1 MTAVLNATGA
11 TRLIWLLPVLPLAGF
26 AVNVL
31 FGQRLRALAG
41 WIATMAVAAAFAI
54 AVAALF
60 ELLSLPSEER
70 TQILRGYE
78 WFASGDLRVA
88 FDLRWD
94 PLSAT
99 MALVVTGVSSLI
111 HLYSIGY
118 MEHDERRET
127 FFSWLNLFVAS
138 MLVLVLAQN
147 FVVMFLGWEGVGL
160 CSYLLVGF
168 WFNRRLLVVNPLGR
182 LVDGEPDDT
191 YEVWAPPAAKK
202 AFLANRIGD
211 VGFLLAMFLIF
222 ATTGSLDFDVVFGEA
237 GALAAGTAT
246 AIALLLFLACT
257 GKSAQFPLYV
267 WLPDAMAG
275 PTPVSALIHAATMVT
290 AGVFLVARTHTLFEA
305 SGTAQ
310 TVVVL
315 VGAGTALLAAVIAIG
330 QDDIKK
336 ILAFSTVSQLGY
348 MFIGVGLGP
357 IGYVAGMFHLVTHA
371 TFKAQLFLG
380 AGSVMHGNDDDT
392 DIKHFGGLRS
402 AMPITFWTTM
412 AAWAAIVGVPFTSGF
427 YSKDQ
432 VLAALFEQG
441 GVGLLA
447 WVIGVFTAGLTAF
460 YMSRYVFLTFFGERR
475 WPEGRHPHESP
486 PVMTV
491 PLIVL
496 AALALVAGFAL
507 TTFTGEGGRFQ
518 TFLEPV
524 LGAPEEHE
532 SLAAA
537 AGLSAVAT
545 GLAAAGAIVAWL
557 LYIRPFDWLA
567 LRRRWVG
574 VWQPL
579 ADKLY
584 VDQVYEFFTV
594 NMGGA
599 FAAFLARNV
608 DQRGIDGAVN
618 GVAELV
624 GDAARSG
631 RRLQSGLV
639 RSYALAVL
647 GGAVLI
653 VAFLVFRP

>member
-1 MTAVLNATGA
+1 M
-11 TRLIWLLPVLPLAGF
+11 LL
-26 AVNVL
+26 
-31 FGQRLRALAG
+31 GQRLRALAG
-41 WIATMAVAAAFAI
+41 WIATLAVAAAFVV

-60 ELLSLPSEER
+60 ELLSQPADAR

-78 WFASGDLRVA
+78 WFVSGDLRVA

-111 HLYSIGY
+111 HLYSVGY

-127 FFSWLNLFVAS
+127 FFAWLNLFVAS

-147 FVVMFLGWEGVGL
+147 FLVMFLGWEGVGL

-168 WFNRRLLVVNPLGR
+168 WFNRRLLLVNPLGR
-182 LVDGEPDDT
+182 LVEGEPDDT
-191 YEVWAPPAAKK
+191 REVWAPPAAKK

-211 VGFLLAMFLIF
+211 VGFLLAMFLTF
-222 ATTGSLDFDVVFGEA
+222 ATVGSLDFDDVFGKA
-237 GALAAGTAT
+237 GGLASGTAT

-290 AGVFLVARTHTLFEA
+290 AGVFLVARTHVLFEA
-305 SGTAQ
+305 SGSAQ

-315 VGAGTALLAAVIAIG
+315 VGAGTALLAALIAIG

-336 ILAFSTVSQLGY
+336 ILAYSTVSQLGY

-357 IGYVAGMFHLVTHA
+357 IGYAAGMFHLVTHA
-371 TFKAQLFLG
+371 FFKAQLFLG

-402 AMPITFWTTM
+402 AMPLTFWTTM
-412 AAWAAIVGVPFTSGF
+412 AAWAAIIGVPLASGWF
-427 YSKDQ
+427 SKDQ
-432 VLAALFEQG
+432 VLDAAFEHG

-447 WVIGVFTAGLTAF
+447 WVVGVLTAGLTAF

-486 PVMTV
+486 AVMTL
-491 PLIVL
+491 PLVVL
-496 AALALVAGFAL
+496 GFLALVAGLAL
-507 TTFTGEGGRFQ
+507 STVTGEGGRIQ

-524 LGAPEEHE
+524 LGGPAEYE
-532 SLAAA
+532 STSAALA
-537 AGLSAVAT
+537 LSVVAT
-545 GLAAAGAIVAWL
+545 GMAAVGAVVAWL

-567 LRRRWVG
+567 LRRRYAGAWRA
-574 VWQPL
+574 L
-579 ADKLY
+579 ADRLY
-584 VDQVYEFFTV
+584 VDQAYEFFTV
-594 NMGGA
+594 NLGRA
-599 FAAFLARNV
+599 LAAFLARTV
-608 DQRGIDGAVN
+608 DQRGIDGAAN
-618 GVAELV
+618 GVAEVV
-624 GDAARSG
+624 GDVARSG
-631 RRLQSGLV
+631 RRVQSGLV
-639 RSYALAVL
+639 RSYALGVL

>member
-1 MTAVLNATGA
+1 VL
-11 TRLIWLLPVLPLAGF
+11 L
-26 AVNVL
+26 
-31 FGQRLRALAG
+31 GQRLRALAG
-41 WIATMAVAAAFAI
+41 WIATLAVAAAFLV

-60 ELLSLPSEER
+60 ELLSQPADAR

-78 WFASGDLRVA
+78 WFVSGDLRVA

-111 HLYSIGY
+111 HLYSVGY
-118 MEHDERRET
+118 MEHDDRRET
-127 FFSWLNLFVAS
+127 FFAWLNLFVAS

-147 FVVMFLGWEGVGL
+147 FLVMYLGWEGVGL

-168 WFNRRLLVVNPLGR
+168 WFNRRLLLVNPLGR
-182 LVDGEPDDT
+182 LVEGEPDDT
-191 YEVWAPPAAKK
+191 REVWAPPAAKK

-211 VGFLLAMFLIF
+211 VGFLLAMFLTF
-222 ATTGSLDFDVVFGEA
+222 ATVGSLDFDDVFGKA
-237 GALAAGTAT
+237 GGLASGTAT

-290 AGVFLVARTHTLFEA
+290 AGVFLVARTHSIFET

-315 VGAGTALLAAVIAIG
+315 VGAGTALLAAIIAIG

-336 ILAFSTVSQLGY
+336 ILAYSTVSQLGY

-357 IGYVAGMFHLVTHA
+357 IGYAAGMFHLVTHA
-371 TFKAQLFLG
+371 FFKAQLFLG
-380 AGSVMHGNDDDT
+380 AGSVMHGNDEDT

-402 AMPITFWTTM
+402 AMPLTFWTTM
-412 AAWAAIVGVPFTSGF
+412 AAWAAIIGVPLASGWF
-427 YSKDQ
+427 SKDQ
-432 VLAALFEQG
+432 ILDAAFEHG
-441 GVGLLA
+441 GVGMLA
-447 WVIGVFTAGLTAF
+447 WVVGVLTAGLTAF

-486 PVMTV
+486 AVMTL
-491 PLIVL
+491 PLVVL
-496 AALALVAGFAL
+496 GFLALVAGLAL
-507 TTFTGEGGRFQ
+507 STVSGEGGRIQ

-524 LGAPEEHE
+524 LGGPAEYE
-532 SLAAA
+532 STSAALA
-537 AGLSAVAT
+537 LSVVAT
-545 GLAAAGAIVAWL
+545 GMAAVGAVVAWL

-567 LRRRWVG
+567 LRRRHAGAWRA
-574 VWQPL
+574 L
-579 ADKLY
+579 ADRLY

-594 NMGGA
+594 NLGRA
-599 FAAFLARNV
+599 LAAFLARTV
-608 DQRGIDGAVN
+608 DQQGIDGTVN
-618 GVAELV
+618 GVAEVV
-624 GDAARSG
+624 GDVARSG
-631 RRLQSGLV
+631 RRVQSGLV
-639 RSYALAVL
+639 RSYALGVL

>member
-1 MTAVLNATGA
+1 M
-11 TRLIWLLPVLPLAGF
+11 LL
-26 AVNVL
+26 
-31 FGQRLRALAG
+31 GQRLRALAG
-41 WIATMAVAAAFAI
+41 WIATLAVAAAFVV

-60 ELLSLPSEER
+60 ELLSLPADAR

-78 WFASGDLRVA
+78 WFVSGDLRVA

-111 HLYSIGY
+111 HLYSVGY
-118 MEHDERRET
+118 MEHDDRRET
-127 FFSWLNLFVAS
+127 FFAWLNLFVAS

-147 FVVMFLGWEGVGL
+147 FLVMFLGWEGVGL

-168 WFNRRLLVVNPLGR
+168 WFNRRLLLVNPLGR
-182 LVDGEPDDT
+182 LVEGQPDDT
-191 YEVWAPPAAKK
+191 REVWAPAAAKK

-211 VGFLLAMFLIF
+211 VGFLLAMFLTF
-222 ATTGSLDFDVVFGEA
+222 ATVGSLDFDVVFGKAA
-237 GALAAGTAT
+237 GLASGTAT
-246 AIALLLFLACT
+246 AIALLLFFACT

-290 AGVFLVARTHTLFEA
+290 AGVFLVARTHVIFEA
-305 SGTAQ
+305 SGSAQ

-315 VGAGTALLAAVIAIG
+315 VGAGTALLAAIIAIG

-336 ILAFSTVSQLGY
+336 ILAYSTVSQLGY

-357 IGYVAGMFHLVTHA
+357 IGYAAGMFHLVTHA
-371 TFKAQLFLG
+371 FFKAQLFLG
-380 AGSVMHGNDDDT
+380 AGSVMHGNDEDT

-402 AMPITFWTTM
+402 AMPLTFWTTM
-412 AAWAAIVGVPFTSGF
+412 AAWAAIIGVPLASGWF
-427 YSKDQ
+427 SKDQ
-432 VLAALFEQG
+432 ILDAAFEHG

-447 WVIGVFTAGLTAF
+447 WVVGVLTAGLTAF

-486 PVMTV
+486 AVMAL
-491 PLIVL
+491 PLVVL
-496 AALALVAGFAL
+496 GFLALVAGLAL
-507 TTFTGEGGRFQ
+507 STVSGEGGRIQ

-524 LGAPEEHE
+524 LGGPVEYE
-532 SLAAA
+532 STSAALA
-537 AGLSAVAT
+537 LSVVAT
-545 GLAAAGAIVAWL
+545 GMAAVGAVVAWL

-567 LRRRWVG
+567 LRRRYAGAWRA
-574 VWQPL
+574 L
-579 ADKLY
+579 ADRLY

-594 NMGGA
+594 NLGRA
-599 FAAFLARNV
+599 LAAFLARNV

-618 GVAELV
+618 GVAEVV
-624 GDAARSG
+624 GDVARSG
-631 RRLQSGLV
+631 RRVQSGLV
-639 RSYALAVL
+639 RSYALGVL

>member
-1 MTAVLNATGA
+1 M
-11 TRLIWLLPVLPLAGF
+11 LL
-26 AVNVL
+26 
-31 FGQRLRALAG
+31 GQRLRALAG
-41 WIATMAVAAAFAI
+41 WIATLAVAAAVVV
-54 AVAALF
+54 AVAALL
-60 ELLSLPSEER
+60 ELLSQPADAR

-78 WFASGDLRVA
+78 WFVSGDLRVA

-111 HLYSIGY
+111 HLYSVGY

-127 FFSWLNLFVAS
+127 FFAWLNLFVAS

-147 FVVMFLGWEGVGL
+147 FLVMFLGWEGVGL

-182 LVDGEPDDT
+182 LVEGEPDDT
-191 YEVWAPPAAKK
+191 REVWAPPAAKK

-211 VGFLLAMFLIF
+211 VGFLLAMFLTF
-222 ATTGSLDFDVVFGEA
+222 ATVGSLDFDDVFGKA
-237 GALAAGTAT
+237 GGLASGTAT

-290 AGVFLVARTHTLFEA
+290 AGVFLVARTHVIFEA

-315 VGAGTALLAAVIAIG
+315 VGAGTALLAAIIAIG

-336 ILAFSTVSQLGY
+336 ILAYSTISQLGY

-357 IGYVAGMFHLVTHA
+357 IGYAAGMFHLITHA
-371 TFKAQLFLG
+371 FFKAQLFLG

-402 AMPITFWTTM
+402 AMPLTFWATM
-412 AAWAAIVGVPFTSGF
+412 AAWAAIIGVPLASGWF
-427 YSKDQ
+427 SKDQ
-432 VLAALFEQG
+432 VLDAAFEHG

-447 WVIGVFTAGLTAF
+447 WVVGVLTAGLTAF

-486 PVMTV
+486 AVMTL
-491 PLIVL
+491 PLVVL
-496 AALALVAGFAL
+496 GFLALVAGLAL
-507 TTFTGEGGRFQ
+507 STVTGEGGRIQ

-524 LGAPEEHE
+524 LGGPAEYE
-532 SLAAA
+532 STSAALA
-537 AGLSAVAT
+537 LSVVAT
-545 GLAAAGAIVAWL
+545 GMAAVGAVVAWL

-567 LRRRWVG
+567 LRRRHAGAWRA
-574 VWQPL
+574 L
-579 ADKLY
+579 ADGLY

-594 NMGGA
+594 NLGRA
-599 FAAFLARNV
+599 LAAFLARTV

-618 GVAELV
+618 GVAEVV
-624 GDAARSG
+624 GDVARSG

-639 RSYALAVL
+639 RSYALGVL

>member
-1 MTAVLNATGA
+1 M
-11 TRLIWLLPVLPLAGF
+11 
-26 AVNVL
+26 L
-31 FGQRLRALAG
+31 FGQRLRSLAG
-41 WIATMAVAAAFAI
+41 WLATAAVAAAFAI
-54 AVAALF
+54 AVAAFF
-60 ELLSLPSEER
+60 ELLGRDAETR
-70 TQILRGYE
+70 TAVLRGYT
-78 WFASGDLRVA
+78 FITSGDLRVA

-94 PLSAT
+94 QLSAI

-118 MEHDERRET
+118 MAHDERRET
-127 FFSWLNLFVAS
+127 FFAWLNLFVAS
-138 MLVLVLAQN
+138 MLILVLAQN
-147 FVVMFLGWEGVGL
+147 FLVMFLGWEGVGL
-160 CSYLLVGF
+160 CSYLLIGF
-168 WFNRRLLVVNPLGR
+168 WFNRPLPVVNPLGR
-182 LVDGEPDDT
+182 LVPGEPDDRQ
-191 YEVWAPPAAKK
+191 EVWAPPAAKK

-211 VGFLLAMFLIF
+211 VGFLLAMFLVF
-222 ATTGSLDFDVVFGEA
+222 ATVGSLDFDDVFGRA
-237 GALAAGTAT
+237 SGLATGTAT
-246 AIALLLFLACT
+246 AVALLLFLACT

-290 AGVFLVARTHTLFEA
+290 AGVFLVARTNTLFEA

-310 TVVVL
+310 TVVVV
-315 VGAGTALLAAVIAIG
+315 VGAFTALLAALIAIG
-330 QDDIKK
+330 QDDLKK
-336 ILAFSTVSQLGY
+336 ILAYSTVSQLGY

-357 IGYVAGMFHLVTHA
+357 IGYAAGMFHLVTHA
-371 TFKAQLFLG
+371 FFKAQLFLG
-380 AGSVMHGNDDDT
+380 AGSVMHGNDEDT

-412 AAWAAIVGVPFTSGF
+412 AAWAAIIGVPLTAGF

-432 VLAALFEQG
+432 VLAALFEHG
-441 GVGLLA
+441 GIGRLV
-447 WVIGVFTAGLTAF
+447 WVIGVLTAGLTAF

-486 PVMTV
+486 PLMTL

-496 AALALVAGFAL
+496 AVLALVAGFAL
-507 TTFTGEGGRFQ
+507 STFTGEGGRLQ
-518 TFLEPV
+518 QFLEPV

-537 AGLSAVAT
+537 FWLSAAATVMAAT
-545 GLAAAGAIVAWL
+545 GATGAWL
-557 LYIRPFDWLA
+557 LYGRRVDWLA
-567 LRRRWVG
+567 LRRRYAGAWR
-574 VWQPL
+574 PL
-579 ADKLY
+579 AEKLY

-594 NMGGA
+594 NLGRA
-599 FAAFLARNV
+599 LAAFLARTV

-639 RSYALAVL
+639 RSYALGVL

>member
-1 MTAVLNATGA
+1 
-11 TRLIWLLPVLPLAGF
+11 
-26 AVNVL
+26 VL
-31 FGQRLRALAG
+31 FGQRLRRLAG
-41 WIATMAVAAAFAI
+41 WIATLAVAAAFVI
-54 AVAALF
+54 AVAAFL
-60 ELLSLPSEER
+60 ELLSHEAEAR
-70 TQILRGYE
+70 TQVLRGYQ
-78 WFASGDLRVA
+78 WFTSGELRVA

-94 PLSAT
+94 PLSAV

-127 FFSWLNLFVAS
+127 FFAWLNLFVAS

-147 FVVMFLGWEGVGL
+147 FLVMFLGWEGVGL

-168 WFNRRLLVVNPLGR
+168 WFNRRLLLVNPLGR
-182 LVDGEPDDT
+182 IVEGQPDDT

-211 VGFLLAMFLIF
+211 VGFLLAMFLVF
-222 ATTGSLDFDVVFGEA
+222 ATVGSLDFDDVFGQA
-237 GALAAGTAT
+237 GSLAAGTAT
-246 AIALLLFLACT
+246 AVALLLFVACT

-290 AGVFLVARTHTLFEA
+290 AGVFLVARTHTIFEA
-305 SGTAQ
+305 SATAQ
-310 TVVVL
+310 TVVVV
-315 VGAGTALLAAVIAIG
+315 VGAATALLAALIAVG

-336 ILAFSTVSQLGY
+336 ILAYSTVSQLGY

-357 IGYVAGMFHLVTHA
+357 IGYAAGMFHLVTHA
-371 TFKAQLFLG
+371 FFKAQLFLG

-392 DIKHFGGLRS
+392 DVKHFGGLRS
-402 AMPITFWTTM
+402 VMPVTFWTTM
-412 AAWAAIVGVPFTSGF
+412 LAWAAIIGVPFTAGF

-432 VLAALFEQG
+432 VLAAAFEHG
-441 GVGLLA
+441 GVGRLA
-447 WVIGVFTAGLTAF
+447 WVVGVVTAGLTAF

-475 WPEGRHPHESP
+475 WPDGRHPHESP
-486 PVMTV
+486 PVMTL
-491 PLIVL
+491 PLVVL
-496 AALALVAGFAL
+496 GLLALVAGFAL
-507 TTFTGEGGRFQ
+507 STFTGEGGRFQ
-518 TFLEPV
+518 GFLEPV

-537 AGLSAVAT
+537 FWLSAAAT
-545 GLAAAGAIVAWL
+545 GVAAAGAVAAYL
-557 LYIRPFDWLA
+557 LYARRFDWLGLRVRYAGAWRA
-567 LRRRWVG
+567 LAGR
-574 VWQPL
+574 
-579 ADKLY
+579 LY

-594 NMGGA
+594 TLGRA
-599 FAAFLARNV
+599 VAAFLARTV
-608 DQRGIDGAVN
+608 DQRVIDGAVN

-624 GDAARSG
+624 GSGARSG

-639 RSYALAVL
+639 RSYALGVL

>member
-1 MTAVLNATGA
+1 VTAVLNATGA

-41 WIATMAVAAAFAI
+41 WIATLAVAAAFAI

-78 WFASGDLRVA
+78 WIASGDLRVA

-147 FVVMFLGWEGVGL
+147 FLVMFLGWEGVGL

-168 WFNRRLLVVNPLGR
+168 WFNRRLLVVKPRGR

-191 YEVWAPPAAKK
+191 HEVWAPPAAKK

-290 AGVFLVARTHTLFEA
+290 AGVFLVARTHTVFEA

-336 ILAFSTVSQLGY
+336 ILAYSTVSQLGY

-371 TFKAQLFLG
+371 FFKAQLFLG
-380 AGSVMHGNDDDT
+380 AGSVMHGNDEDT

-402 AMPITFWTTM
+402 VMPLTFWTTM
-412 AAWAAIVGVPFTSGF
+412 AAWAAIIGVPLTAGF

-432 VLAALFEQG
+432 VLAAAFEHG
-441 GVGLLA
+441 GVGLVA
-447 WVIGVFTAGLTAF
+447 WVVGVVTAGLTAF
-460 YMSRYVFLTFFGERR
+460 YMSRYVFLTFLGERR

-491 PLIVL
+491 PLVVL
-496 AALALVAGFAL
+496 GFLALVAGFVL
-507 TTFTGEGGRFQ
+507 STFTGEGGRIQ
-518 TFLEPV
+518 NFLEPV
-524 LGAPEEHE
+524 LGGPEEYE
-532 SLAAA
+532 PLASALA
-537 AGLSAVAT
+537 LSAVAT
-545 GLAAAGAIVAWL
+545 GMAAAGAIVAWL
-557 LYIRPFDWLA
+557 LYGRQVDWLA
-567 LRRRWVG
+567 LRRRYAGAWL
-574 VWQPL
+574 PL
-579 ADKLY
+579 AERLY

-594 NMGGA
+594 TLGRA
-599 FAAFLARNV
+599 LAAFLARNV

-624 GDAARSG
+624 GNAARAG
-631 RRLQSGLV
+631 RRTQSGLV

>member
-1 MTAVLNATGA
+1 VL
-11 TRLIWLLPVLPLAGF
+11 L
-26 AVNVL
+26 
-31 FGQRLRALAG
+31 GQRLRALAG
-41 WIATMAVAAAFAI
+41 WIATLAVAAAFAV
-54 AVAALF
+54 AVAAFF
-60 ELLSLPSEER
+60 ELLSLPGEQR

-78 WFASGDLRVA
+78 WITSGDLRVA

-94 PLSAT
+94 PLSAV

-118 MEHDERRET
+118 MAHDERRET
-127 FFSWLNLFVAS
+127 FFAWLNLFVAS

-147 FVVMFLGWEGVGL
+147 FLVMFLGWEGVGL

-168 WFNRRLLVVNPLGR
+168 WFNRRLLVVNPRGR
-182 LVDGEPDDT
+182 LVEGEPDDT
-191 YEVWAPPAAKK
+191 YEVWAPPEAKK

-222 ATTGSLDFDVVFGEA
+222 ATVGSLDFDDVFGRA
-237 GALAAGTAT
+237 SGLAAGTAT

-290 AGVFLVARTHTLFEA
+290 AGVFLVARTHVFFET

-310 TVVVL
+310 TVVVA
-315 VGAGTALLAAVIAIG
+315 VGAGTALLAALIAIG

-336 ILAFSTVSQLGY
+336 ILAYSTVSQLGY

-357 IGYVAGMFHLVTHA
+357 IGYAAGLLHLVTHA
-371 TFKAQLFLG
+371 FFKAQLFLG
-380 AGSVMHGNDDDT
+380 AGSVMHANDEDT

-412 AAWAAIVGVPFTSGF
+412 ASWAAIIGVPLTAGF

-432 VLAALFEQG
+432 VLAALFEHG
-441 GVGLLA
+441 GVGRLA
-447 WVIGVFTAGLTAF
+447 WVVAVLTAGLTAF

-486 PVMTV
+486 PLMTL

-496 AALALVAGFAL
+496 GVLALVAGVAL

-518 TFLEPV
+518 SFLEPV
-524 LGAPEEHE
+524 LGAPAEHE
-532 SLAAA
+532 SLSAAFL
-537 AGLSAVAT
+537 LSAVAT
-545 GLAAAGAIVAWL
+545 LIAAAGAVVAWM
-557 LYIRPFDWLA
+557 LYIRPVDWLA
-567 LRRRWVG
+567 LRRRYVG
-574 VWQPL
+574 VWRPL

-594 NMGGA
+594 NLGGVL
-599 FAAFLARNV
+599 AAFLARTV

-618 GVAELV
+618 GLAELV
-624 GDAARSG
+624 GSGARSG

-639 RSYALAVL
+639 RSYALGVL

>member
-1 MTAVLNATGA
+1 VL
-11 TRLIWLLPVLPLAGF
+11 L
-26 AVNVL
+26 
-31 FGQRLRALAG
+31 GQRLRALAG
-41 WIATMAVAAAFAI
+41 WIATLAVAAAFV
-54 AVAALF
+54 VALAAFF
-60 ELLSLPSEER
+60 ELLSQDGEAR
-70 TQILRGYE
+70 TQVLRGYE

-94 PLSAT
+94 PLSAL

-118 MEHDERRET
+118 MAHDERRET
-127 FFSWLNLFVAS
+127 FFAWLNLFVAA

-147 FVVMFLGWEGVGL
+147 FLVMFLGWEGVGL

-182 LVDGEPDDT
+182 LVEGEPDAT
-191 YEVWAPPAAKK
+191 REVWAPPAAKK

-222 ATTGSLDFDVVFGEA
+222 ATVGSLDFDDVFGKA
-237 GALAAGTAT
+237 GGLAGGTAT

-290 AGVFLVARTHTLFEA
+290 AGVFLVARTHSLFEA
-305 SGTAQ
+305 SGSAQ

-315 VGAGTALLAAVIAIG
+315 VGAGTALLAALIAIG

-336 ILAFSTVSQLGY
+336 ILAYSTVSQLGY

-357 IGYVAGMFHLVTHA
+357 IGYAAGMLHLVTHA
-371 TFKAQLFLG
+371 FFKAQLFLG

-402 AMPITFWTTM
+402 AMPLTFWTTM
-412 AAWAAIVGVPFTSGF
+412 AAWAAIIGVPLTAGF

-432 VLAALFEQG
+432 VLAAAFERG
-441 GVGLLA
+441 GVDLLA
-447 WVIGVFTAGLTAF
+447 WVVGVLTAGLTAF

-486 PVMTV
+486 AVMTL
-491 PLIVL
+491 PLVVL
-496 AALALVAGFAL
+496 GILALVAGAAL
-507 TTFTGEGGRFQ
+507 STFTGEGGRFQ
-518 TFLEPV
+518 HFLEPV
-524 LGAPEEHE
+524 LGTPEVHE
-532 SLAAA
+532 SLAGAFW
-537 AGLSAVAT
+537 LSALAT
-545 GLAAAGAIVAWL
+545 GLATAGAVTAWL
-557 LYIRPFDWLA
+557 LYGRRFDWLA
-567 LRRRWVG
+567 LRRRYAGAWR
-574 VWQPL
+574 PL
-579 ADKLY
+579 AERLY
-584 VDQVYEFFTV
+584 VDQAYELFTV
-594 NMGGA
+594 NLGRA
-599 FAAFLARNV
+599 LAAFLARTV
-608 DQRGIDGAVN
+608 DQRGLDGAVN
-618 GVAELV
+618 GLAELV
-624 GDAARSG
+624 GNGARSG
-631 RRLQSGLV
+631 RRVQSGLV
-639 RSYALAVL
+639 RSYALGVL